1 MFNFY
6 ATTQKNDYAFWR
18 ERTLTKV
25 RDRKNGIKFSYTYT
39 EKVRQLK
46 KLEEAKAV
54 RVRFAECI
62 S

>member
-6 ATTQKNDYAFWR
+6 ATTQKNDYALSR
-18 ERTLTKV
+18 ERTLTKA

-46 KLEEAKAV
+46 KLEEAKTE